1 MSAKKSNER
10 RAPIAVW
17 SASRRRIATA
27 LIAFHLAAVIFAP
40 LSLGG
45 AFESLFRPFQI
56 LRTYATVLYLDHGY
70 RYFAPDPGPTHTI
83 RFEHIS
89 ADGAAHS
96 EKLPDRKATRP
107 RLLYHR
113 WFMLGESLATEVAA
127 TLAGFDEF
135 SRTQQDL
142 QLEMAELRKLGRIR
156 EASQLQTIIDDNQ
169 REFDRHWART
179 LALSQALK
187 KHIAGRFPGETIRI
201 YSQRQLI
208 PRPHDIWIDKPL
220 VHPDFVE
227 EIELTDP
234 QATLNAAKTEEIA
247 PPGVPAQ

>member
-1 MSAKKSNER
+1 MNAKKSNEQR
-10 RAPIAVW
+10 DQVAVW

-27 LIAFHLAAVIFAP
+27 IIAFHLAAVIFSP
-40 LSLGG
+40 LSMDG
-45 AFESLFRPFQI
+45 AFESLFRPFQF

-70 RYFAPDPGPTHTI
+70 RFFAPDPGPTHTI

-89 ADGAAHS
+89 ADNAAHS
-96 EKLPDRKATRP
+96 EKLPDRQATWP

-142 QLEMAELRKLGRIR
+142 QLEMVELRKLGRVR

-169 REFDRHWART
+169 REFDRHWERT
-179 LALSQALK
+179 LALSHALK
-187 KHIAGRFPGETIRI
+187 QHLAAEFPGETIRI
-201 YSQRQLI
+201 FSQRQLI
-208 PRPHDIWIDKPL
+208 PQPHDIWINKPL
-220 VHPDFVE
+220 AHPDFVE
-227 EIELTDP
+227 EIELSDP
-234 QATLNAAKTEEIA
+234 QATLNAAKPEEIV
-247 PPGVPAQ
+247 PPGVTVQ